1 MALMK
6 CPKCKSAIDVADL
19 NMAQGVALCRVCGDL
34 KMLSEVMSVPVMD
47 PADASQP
54 PAGCRVEDWGSGVR
68 YEASC
73 RSIPLAVFFGV
84 FATFWN
90 GVIWTMVVAVLSGN
104 AILRSGS
111 SGPSSPAP
119 SGPPASGQDIVFQCL
134 FMIPFVLAGLGVA
147 FGFILAAFGK
157 VRVTIDGNNGR
168 VRTGVGLLSWTRSF
182 EVSNVKAVTFG
193 QTAYVVNNRHKP
205 LIVIEAAKTLQF
217 GSGLSDRRRKWL
229 AAMLAERLVHA

>member
-73 RSIPLAVFFGV
+73 RSIPAAIGTGI

-90 GVIWTMVVAVLSGN
+90 GVTWTILLNFLSG
-104 AILRSGS
+104 ATTQSTGS
-111 SGPSSPAP
+111 SPQTTPAEHD
-119 SGPPASGQDIVFQCL
+119 PAGTQAGLAFAFL
-134 FMIPFVLAGLGVA
+134 FMIPFVAIGIGMA
-147 FGFILAAFGK
+147 IGFIVSVFGK
-157 VRVTIDGNNGR
+157 VVVTIEGDEGR
-168 VRTGVGLLSWTRSF
+168 VRTGVGVLSWTRRF
-182 EVSNVKAVTFG
+182 DVGAVKAVTLG
-193 QTAYVVNNRHKP
+193 QTSYLVNNQHKP
-205 LIVIEAAKTLQF
+205 LIVIEGAKTLKF

-229 AAMLAERLVHA
+229 AAMLAERLVRA